1 MDGFATFRK
10 AFCSARHAPTSRL
23 VHRAGRWQGCLRRWE
38 FAAKAE
44 DDALFAKDTL
54 LDLSHQ
60 LKCQEMNML
69 LPLKS
74 IGEPRMSGSWAE
86 LGGSKAANKYFKK
99 TDEKVQELKKKRKHR
114 QKMLKKKAKKLQ
126 KEAREMEKE
135 DLAEEKKKKK
145 RKHNKHAKKHK
156 TQAVED
162 DESSDKQGKQHEKA
176 AEDSETNSESPH
188 MQGKKHMVH
197 SEEQS
202 ENMPEAADGQSNPN
216 ETPPEKLMPR
226 VKGEEVPTGKHTVV
240 VGDERTAQRDE
251 VSNLEHQG
259 VLQKIRQ
266 QLDGQTKGQQEDQ
279 QSEAPES
286 ALKPDEIV
294 KPELDA
300 RKAKVVY
307 ETLAPMQVFK
317 DQQDALKDSA
327 SLSQKEP
334 RQEQKKLGG
343 NQFGL
348 LLGTD

>member
-1 MDGFATFRK
+1 MAHLQK
-10 AFCSARHAPTSRL
+10 QSEQA
-23 VHRAGRWQGCLRRWE
+23 
-38 FAAKAE
+38 AE
-44 DDALFAKDTL
+44 DGAETNSESPQTQQKHIVRL
-54 LDLSHQ
+54 
-60 LKCQEMNML
+60 EEE
-69 LPLKS
+69 
-74 IGEPRMSGSWAE
+74 GE
-86 LGGSKAANKYFKK
+86 KAA
-99 TDEKVQELKKKRKHR
+99 E
-114 QKMLKKKAKKLQ
+114 
-126 KEAREMEKE
+126 E
-135 DLAEEKKKKK
+135 DSET
-145 RKHNKHAKKHK
+145 NS
-156 TQAVED
+156 
-162 DESSDKQGKQHEKA
+162 ESPRKQGKKHIVRSEEKGENAAEEDSETNSESPRKRKKDIVRLEEKGEKA
-176 AEDSETNSESPH
+176 AEEDSETNSESPH